1 MSFRVKKK
9 RRKKSKR
16 TRVMCNARTKRKM
29 YMKRF
34 YKGAV
39 RENCYSLRV
48 YNINV
53 RSNDVSS
60 NTNGPTDCETVV
72 KALRDTANVSEK

>member
-1 MSFRVKKK
+1 
-9 RRKKSKR
+9 
-16 TRVMCNARTKRKM
+16 
-29 YMKRF
+29 MKRF

-53 RSNDVSS
+53 RSNNISS
-60 NTNGPTDCETVV
+60 STNGPTDCETVV